1 MDVCIAR
8 IFEEEKEGSHGQR
21 IQRLPKTRAKDLN
34 DPKRRPAAPPEN
46 AGTRGRSAPLA
57 FAARFNRRGP
67 HGQGGYRGLR
77 QLGALR
83 AEGGAAPCNP

>member
-34 DPKRRPAAPPEN
+34 DPKKTHKTGRPPPAARPAKKCPADGPP
-46 AGTRGRSAPLA
+46 PD
-57 FAARFNRRGP
+57 F
-67 HGQGGYRGLR
+67 
-77 QLGALR
+77 
-83 AEGGAAPCNP
+83 